1 MSFDPQ
7 PLLSGLKPFQRATV
21 DYVMRRFDAGAPR
34 FLVADEVGL
43 GKTRVAQG
51 VVAHILS
58 RLPEGERA
66 DIIYVCSNSAI
77 ARQNL
82 RLLNVLGE
90 AEVRATRL
98 TLLCD
103 ATTRLREKAANFIA
117 LTPATSFDKSGGL
130 GLARE
135 RALIRK
141 LLQHRIDGELLDD
154 LLRYPVRSDGGW
166 AYQLERVQPSGAV
179 DSAAIAD
186 LLLANGIEERIR
198 NTNLDDPDARRPIVQ
213 DLLQRLARQA
223 LSSLRPKLVIF
234 DEFQRFRSLFTEG
247 DSEAQA
253 LMRTFLQAESAG
265 ARVLFLSATPYRM
278 LTLNG
283 DDPTAGDHHADFL
296 ETISVL
302 YGEEGPAA
310 AEALRQE
317 MRCFRDHL
325 RDFAQGHTPQA
336 AEARSAVETRLRKV
350 MSRNERVAG
359 DSGDAGIRRRIL
371 PVPVEAEDLRQA
383 KAVHQV
389 AKAIRG
395 HGAVE
400 YWKSAP
406 YLFSFMGDYDLAKK
420 IREYP
425 KRAAL
430 ASTGKPA
437 MVSEHKRQ
445 RFERIPP
452 GNGRMRALIEETLD
466 QTDLHRR
473 LWLPPS
479 LPYLQGA
486 RRLTKTLI
494 FSDWQ
499 MVPEAVAALVSYEA
513 ERKLRHER
521 GLKGPP
527 KKREA
532 PLLRLRT
539 NPEQLGA
546 SMHVMTLLYPSAF
559 LARIVDPLRIWR
571 EHGEI
576 SPAAMQ
582 AEAEKLVAGALA
594 DTPLPE
600 AKGQAAWEALARLDV
615 SEPGWVSAIRDGLRE
630 GSAREETGAA
640 AVCLDAFIASDP
652 ELSEAAASTTTIRF
666 LARVA
671 LGSPATCLLRAL
683 DRHADLPAPQRA
695 FMAAQVA
702 MGFLTLFN
710 HREVRPLLLSEGSD
724 GAWSRVLDYCAEH
737 DLQAVLDEYVF
748 QITGGK
754 LVEAR
759 EEGEPAHHGVAR
771 RMREAIG
778 LRTAPITLHDPFRDE
793 GRSRRSMP
801 SHLAARFAAN
811 ATRDQDGG
819 GVRIDTLRDAF
830 NSPFRPFVLA
840 STSVGQEGLDFH
852 LYCHRLWHWNL
863 PGNPVD
869 MEQREGRVQR
879 FLNHA
884 VRLNIATNH
893 AMAARDAEGPAWP
906 AMIAAAEAEMNTRG
920 EARLGLRPHWLYAG
934 DAPDPVEI
942 ETVLPLPPLSREA
955 QRATWLLRTTA
966 LYRLAFGQPRQ
977 SDLLAMLETAEFDE
991 VAREQLLIRLAP
1003 PVAA

>member
-7 PLLSGLKPFQRATV
+7 QLLSGLKPFQRATV
-21 DYVMRRFDAGAPR
+21 DYVMCRFDVGAPR

-51 VVAHILS
+51 VVAHVLS

-82 RLLNVLGE
+82 RLLNVLGD

-103 ATTRLREKAANFIA
+103 ATTRLRDDAANFIA

-130 GLARE
+130 GVARE

-141 LLQHRIDGELLDD
+141 LLQDRIEGDRLDN
-154 LLRYPVRSDGGW
+154 LLRHPAQKHWTGYV
-166 AYQLERVQPSGAV
+166 
-179 DSAAIAD
+179 AAAKLSETIDCEATAE
-186 LLLANGIEERIR
+186 LLLADGIEERIR
-198 NTNLDDPDARRPIVQ
+198 TADLGNSDVRRPIVQ
-213 DLLQRLARQA
+213 ELLQRLARHA
-223 LSSLRPKLVIF
+223 LTSLRPKLVIF
-234 DEFQRFRSLFTEG
+234 DEFQRFRNLFAEG

-253 LMRTFLQAESAG
+253 LMRTFLQAEAAG

-302 YGEEGPAA
+302 YGDEGPAA
-310 AEALRQE
+310 AEALREE
-317 MRCFRDHL
+317 MRRFRDHL

-336 AEARSAVETRLRKV
+336 AEARTAVESRLRKV
-350 MSRNERVAG
+350 MSRHERVAG

-371 PVPVEAEDLRQA
+371 SVPVQADDLRQA

-420 IREYP
+420 IRAFP
-425 KRAAL
+425 ARAKL

-479 LPYLQGA
+479 LPYLQGGES
-486 RRLTKTLI
+486 LTKTLI

-513 ERKLRHER
+513 ERRLRRER
-521 GLKGPP
+521 GLRGAP
-527 KKREA
+527 KKREV

-539 NPEQLGA
+539 NAEQIGA

-559 LARIVDPLRIWR
+559 LARVVDPLRIWR
-571 EHGEI
+571 EHGAI
-576 SPAAMQ
+576 SAVEMQ
-582 AEAEKLVAGALA
+582 AEAEKLIAGALEEIS
-594 DTPLPE
+594 LPE
-600 AKGQAAWEALARLDV
+600 AKGRVAWEVLARLDRC
-615 SEPGWVSAIRDGLRE
+615 EPGWARAIREGLRA
-630 GSAREETGAA
+630 GSSREATGAA
-640 AVCLDAFIASDP
+640 AACLDAFVAGSP
-652 ELSEAAASTTTIRF
+652 ELPEAAASSATIRF

-683 DRHADLPAPQRA
+683 NRYADLPAPQRA

-710 HREVRPLLLSEGSD
+710 HREVRPLLLSEGSE
-724 GAWSRVLDYCAEH
+724 GAWSRALDYCAEH

-748 QITGGK
+748 HLTGGK
-754 LVEAR
+754 LVEGQ
-759 EEGEPAHHGVAR
+759 EEGEPAHRGLAR

-778 LRTAPITLHDPFRDE
+778 LRTAPITLHNPFHDE

-811 ATRDQDGG
+811 ASRDQEGG
-819 GVRIDTLRDAF
+819 GVRIDTLRDSF

-893 AMAARDAEGPAWP
+893 SKAARDSEGPAWP
-906 AMIAAAEAEMNTRG
+906 AMIASAEIEVNDRG

-955 QRATWLLRTTA
+955 QRAMWLLRTTA

-977 SDLLAMLETAEFDE
+977 SDLLTILETAEFDE
-991 VAREQLLIRLAP
+991 TTREQLLIRLAP
-1003 PVAA
+1003 PVAP